1 MTKGWPGC
9 AVVLVLLSQAHGQEI
24 WRQVDEQGHVR
35 YSDQPFAG
43 AVRME
48 PLGVTGRPVRA
59 ASTSESLP
67 AQEESQAATA
77 ATGPTLEIAYP
88 ATDETVRGAGGELA
102 VRLLVSGNLQDDASF
117 SVLLDGAEA
126 SWQGEPPVLL
136 LEEVWRGEHRL
147 QVRILDAA
155 GSEIAVSEEIR
166 FFKREPTAPATQAR

>member
-9 AVVLVLLSQAHGQEI
+9 AVMLVLLSQAHGQEI

-48 PLGVTGRPVRA
+48 PLGATAWPVRA
-59 ASTSESLP
+59 ASTSERLP
-67 AQEESQAATA
+67 AQEESQEAAAVTA
-77 ATGPTLEIAYP
+77 PTVEIAYP

-102 VRLLVSGNLQDDASF
+102 VRLLVSENLQEHASF

-166 FFKREPTAPATQAR
+166 FFKREPTVSATQAR